1 MQKKYIVAGSGTLLL
16 MLTLLFVTLARSNA
30 YANPFTQNVWL
41 AQNIGETRETLGFD
55 TATNAPRF
63 ILPKGLRS
71 ADGSAYWSA
80 FRASGAT
87 ALHSFDVTKGSIRAS
102 FALEG
107 DWELGAVSATG
118 KWLALKR
125 IATETERAAY
135 TKNNAWK
142 TTVALVD
149 AATRKTTR
157 TLSLNGNFDVD
168 ALNTAGSK
176 LYLIEHLPA
185 SKPDHYHVRLFDVA
199 LGQLNEGVLVDK
211 RNIDEVMSGYPTHNV
226 ASPNGQWLFTLYVGM
241 REDRAFI
248 HALNL
253 QEGGSW
259 CIDLPSGDDVRG
271 DKAMLE
277 QYSLAL
283 APNGHTIYAVNAAL
297 GTIAMADVSNIGEPR
312 VVSFTPFA
320 KKSDAPMRASVVAPD
335 AKHVYFSS
343 GDMLW
348 QYDVAAER
356 AQEFKRNTL
365 PIFALAFNA
374 DATELLLA
382 NADHSVNAL
391 PLTSSNAQLGLQ
403 SRNP

>member
-185 SKPDHYHVRLFDVA
+185 SKPDHYQVRLFDVA

-211 RNIDEVMSGYPTHNV
+211 RNIDEVMSGYC
-226 ASPNGQWLFTLYVGM
+226 NGG
-241 REDRAFI
+241 REQYRRTARGFI
-248 HALNL
+248 HAVCEKIGCANARECCCAGCETCLFQQWRNAVAIRCR
-253 QEGGSW
+253 GGARPR
-259 CIDLPSGDDVRG
+259 I
-271 DKAMLE
+271 
-277 QYSLAL
+277 QTQ
-283 APNGHTIYAVNAAL
+283 HAADFRA
-297 GTIAMADVSNIGEPR
+297 GVQCGRDRIVTCECR
-312 VVSFTPFA
+312 PFRQC
-320 KKSDAPMRASVVAPD
+320 S
-335 AKHVYFSS
+335 
-343 GDMLW
+343 
-348 QYDVAAER
+348 AAHIIER
-356 AQEFKRNTL
+356 AVGTTEPQ
-365 PIFALAFNA
+365 PIVKITERQLDGSGAFVSGGATNA
-374 DATELLLA
+374 YSSDFWQWLA
-382 NADHSVNAL
+382 NPVRCCGTNHARVL
-391 PLTSSNAQLGLQ
+391 
-403 SRNP
+403 